1 MNMGRKKKT
10 VSEEVDAGM
19 KAEQAAADQEYPYL
33 KTPAEQGAVIIG
45 TDERESTRPMTE
57 TDVKEAHD
65 TLYTTSQK
73 LRTAAQKEKDLGT
86 EVKRLEALLK
96 GTREELREA
105 EVEQLI
111 LGRKL
116 ATLSEEIHT
125 GVRKIDIKV
134 VESVT
139 KGNEFVVTDARSGVV
154 IERRTATQDEIEE
167 SRSPQKGQTGMFG
180 STQAADDIVLVSLHT
195 ARYEKTKRGIKDGLL
210 AVPYPNSEGD
220 PDGDTLGIVWE
231 LADKR
236 SIAKVPRWAA
246 DRLKKI
252 ADGDKALDFKIGD
265 LAALA
270 EKLSTDADG
279 VTMTV
284 Q

>member
-1 MNMGRKKKT
+1 MGRKKKET
-10 VSEEVDAGM
+10 TEATA
-19 KAEQAAADQEYPYL
+19 AEQTTSKDEQEYPFL

-45 TDERESTRPMTE
+45 TDERDSTRQMTE
-57 TDVKEAHD
+57 ADIKEAHD
-65 TLYTTSQK
+65 ELYKESQK
-73 LRTAAQKEKDLGT
+73 LRAEALTEKELTAQIKS
-86 EVKRLEALLK
+86 LEASLK
-96 GTREELREA
+96 GAREDLRKSE
-105 EVEQLI
+105 EEQLV
-111 LGRKL
+111 LGRRL
-116 ATLSEEIHT
+116 ATFAEEIHT
-125 GVRKIDIKV
+125 GVRKIQIKV

-139 KGNEFVVTDARSGVV
+139 KGNEFVVTDARDGKV

-180 STQAADDIVLVSLHT
+180 STMAADDIVIVSLHT
-195 ARYEKTKRGIKDGLL
+195 AAYKKTKRGISDGLL

-220 PDGDTLGIVWE
+220 PDGDTLSIVWE

-252 ADGDKALDFKIGD
+252 AEVDRALDFKIGD
-265 LAALA
+265 FSALP
-270 EKLSTDADG
+270 EKLTTEVDG
-279 VTMTV
+279 VTVSV